1 MLPCE
6 GSRCSLCFPRPR
18 TDVFQRALARKEGLV
33 ELERAVHVG
42 LRVQQMQEG
51 GPAIGEM
58 EKESALVCCSTSACY
73 TCCECHMKGVVTL
86 CCGIMSHVMSWVSC
100 HYMSIMTVKSHHM
113 PHCDCHLTCD
123 IVCAMACN
131 GCPFSHPAYY
141 ACSIQVLLW
150 CRCSNLCS
158 HIAITTTPIMYIPH
172 YQCATQ
178 SHSQ

>member
-58 EKESALVCCSTSACY
+58 EKRECTGLLFSITLLPVYLCY
-73 TCCECHMKGVVTL
+73 TCCKCHVKGVVTL
-86 CCGIMSHVMSWVSC
+86 CCGSVSHVLS
-100 HYMSIMTVKSHHM
+100 
-113 PHCDCHLTCD
+113 
-123 IVCAMACN
+123 
-131 GCPFSHPAYY
+131 
-141 ACSIQVLLW
+141 
-150 CRCSNLCS
+150 
-158 HIAITTTPIMYIPH
+158 
-172 YQCATQ
+172 
-178 SHSQ
+178 